1 MLIVPERIP
10 MAEAEYIYFK
20 CLEVQQPIGAFY
32 VGAIPFGQV
41 TFISYADV
49 RRIEARDVERY
60 IGIQRPL
67 ENSRVK
73 ELRGYVTNID
83 SSFPTSIILAV
94 NGEDAL
100 YDPESGIMR
109 LRKDIEVAKIIDG
122 QHRIAGL
129 LNYKGPNFQLNV
141 TIFVDMDI
149 EDQAHLFATINL
161 KQTKV
166 NRSLAYDLFEF
177 AKLRSPQKTCHTIAR
192 VLDTHDG
199 SPFYHRIKILGRAT
213 GRGLENVT
221 QAAVVER
228 LIKYISTN
236 PMKDRDDIRR
246 RISLSRATRSEQ
258 FEKRLFFRN
267 MFIDDRD
274 DDILLTVWNFFA
286 AVADQWPAAW
296 NSHKQGQILNKSTG
310 FTALMR
316 IMADIYL
323 RIGRIDSVPSVDEYR
338 AYLNRSTTP
347 DDFFIRENFLPGT
360 SGEAGLYKYLAAEL
374 GIQ

>member
-1 MLIVPERIP
+1 MLDEQYV
-10 MAEAEYIYFK
+10 YFK

-32 VGAIPFGQV
+32 VGAMPFGQV
-41 TFISYADV
+41 TFISYNDV

-67 ENSRVK
+67 ENARVK

-83 SSFPTSIILAV
+83 SSFPTSVILAV
-94 NGEDAL
+94 DGEDAL

-109 LRKDIEVAKIIDG
+109 LRKAPDVARIIDG

-177 AKLRSPQKTCHTIAR
+177 AKLRSPQKTCHTIAK
-192 VLDTHDG
+192 VLDTRDG
-199 SPFYHRIKILGRAT
+199 SPLFHRIKILGRAT
-213 GRGLENVT
+213 GRGLENIT

-228 LIKYISTN
+228 LLRYISSN

-246 RISLSRATRSEQ
+246 NIPLERATGIQEL
-258 FEKRLFFRN
+258 EKKLFFRN
-267 MFIDDRD
+267 MFIDEHDEE
-274 DDILLTVWNFFA
+274 ILTVVWNFFA
-286 AVADQWPAAW
+286 AVNLRWPTAW
-296 NSHKQGQILNKSTG
+296 NTNKTGSILNKSTG
-310 FTALMR
+310 FTALVR
-316 IMADIYL
+316 LMADIYL
-323 RIGRIDSVPSVDEYR
+323 DIDDIGSVPSVVDFQD
-338 AYLNRSTTP
+338 YLDRSKLK
-347 DDFFIRENFLPGT
+347 DDYFVKENFLPGT
-360 SGEAGLYKYLAAEL
+360 SGEAGLYKLLAKEL
-374 GIQ
+374 KLA